1 MRISDW
7 SSDVC
12 SSDLLIGLT
21 NRTDWHLGPVQLV
34 NIFGY
39 RNTKLRYNTNTD
51 GVGILTSDGSV
62 PGLEGVP
69 FQLIDATLVS
79 EVKQYSDE
87 IQLHGTLF
95 DGRLSWLLGGF
106 YLKSKPRSE
115 EHTSEL
121 QSLMRIS
128 YAVFCLKN

>member
-1 MRISDW
+1 MFEIDPNPGLIDAIGVRGPLTAELAAQQARGPRKFNSDI
-7 SSDVC
+7 DGYQHVHR
-12 SSDLLIGLT
+12 IGLT
-21 NRTDWHLGPVQLV
+21 NRTDWDLGPVQLV

-51 GVGILTSDGSV
+51 GVGILTRDGSV

-87 IQLHGTLF
+87 IQLTEIGKET
-95 DGRLSWLLGGF
+95 GREG
-106 YLKSKPRSE
+106 
-115 EHTSEL
+115 
-121 QSLMRIS
+121 
-128 YAVFCLKN
+128 V

>member
-12 SSDLLIGLT
+12 SSDLHVHRIGLT
-21 NRTDWHLGPVQLV
+21 NRTDWDLGPVQLV

-95 DGRLSWLLGGF
+95 DGRLSWLQIG
-106 YLKSKPRSE
+106 RA
-115 EHTSEL
+115 H
-121 QSLMRIS
+121 
-128 YAVFCLKN
+128 V

>member
-1 MRISDW
+1 MFEIDPNPGLIDAIGVRGPLTAELAAQQARGPRKFNSDI
-7 SSDVC
+7 DGYQHVHR
-12 SSDLLIGLT
+12 IGLT
-21 NRTDWHLGPVQLV
+21 NRTDWDLGPVQLV

-79 EVKQYSDE
+79 EVDRKSVVW
-87 IQLHGTLF
+87 GKGVV
-95 DGRLSWLLGGF
+95 GRVDLGGG
-106 YLKSKPRSE
+106 
-115 EHTSEL
+115 
-121 QSLMRIS
+121 
-128 YAVFCLKN
+128 